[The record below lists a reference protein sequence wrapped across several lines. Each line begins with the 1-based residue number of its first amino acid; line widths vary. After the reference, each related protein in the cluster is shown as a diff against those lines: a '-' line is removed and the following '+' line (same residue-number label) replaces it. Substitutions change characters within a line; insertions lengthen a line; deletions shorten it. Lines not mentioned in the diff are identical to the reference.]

1 MNKIEIPLS
10 KAKILLTI
18 GGSILFVVLGHYFI
32 TTMADQQTRF
42 NPTHVKGV
50 GIVSVLFFGATG
62 IYGIKKMFD
71 NNVGLTIDDKGII
84 DNTNASSIGLIKW
97 EDITEI
103 KTEQVM
109 STKFLLIFTKDPDGI
124 LEKVRG
130 IKRKLM
136 AGNMKMYG
144 TPLSIT
150 STTLKYN
157 FNDLE
162 KLLKT
167 RLDEQRERM
176 PNR

>member
-10 KAKILLTI
+10 KTKLLFGI
-18 GGSILFVVLGHYFI
+18 GGSILFVVLGLYLF
-32 TTMADQQTRF
+32 TTIVEQQTRF
-42 NPTHVKGV
+42 NPTLVKVV
-50 GIVSVLFFGATG
+50 GIAGILFFGATG
-62 IYGIKKMFD
+62 IYGVKKMFD
-71 NNVGLTIDDKGII
+71 NNVGLTIDDNGIV

-103 KTEQVM
+103 RTEQVM

-124 LEKVRG
+124 LEKVSG
-130 IKRKLM
+130 MKRKLM

-162 KLLKT
+162 KLLKI
-167 RLDEQRERM
+167 RLNEERERM

>member
-10 KAKILLTI
+10 KTKLLFGI
-18 GGSILFVVLGHYFI
+18 GGSILFVVLGLYLF
-32 TTMADQQTRF
+32 TTIADHQTRF
-42 NPTHVKGV
+42 NPTLVKVV
-50 GIVSVLFFGATG
+50 GIAGIVFFGATG

-71 NNVGLTIDDKGII
+71 NNVGLTIDDNGIL

-97 EDITEI
+97 ADITDI
-103 KTEQVM
+103 RTEQVM
-109 STKFLLIFTKDPDGI
+109 STKFLLIFTKDPNEI
-124 LEKVRG
+124 LEKVSG
-130 IKRKLM
+130 MKRKLM

-157 FNDLE
+157 FNALE
-162 KLLKT
+162 KLLKD
-167 RLDEQRERM
+167 RLNEQRERM

>member
-10 KAKILLTI
+10 KTKLLYGI
-18 GGSILFVVLGHYFI
+18 GGSILFVVLGLYLF
-32 TTMADQQTRF
+32 TTIADRHTGF
-42 NPTHVKGV
+42 NLTLVKV
-50 GIVSVLFFGATG
+50 TGIAEIVFFGATG
-62 IYGIKKMFD
+62 IYGVKKMFD
-71 NNVGLTIDDKGII
+71 NNVGLTIDDNGIV

-97 EDITEI
+97 TDITEI
-103 KTEQVM
+103 RTEQVM
-109 STKFLLIFTKDPDGI
+109 STKFLLIFIKDPNGI
-124 LEKVRG
+124 LEKVSG
-130 IKRKLM
+130 MKCKLM

-162 KLLKT
+162 KLLKG
-167 RLDEQRERM
+167 RLNEQRERM